1 MTMTADVKAS
11 EGIEVLDS
19 LVVHSDERAVAME
32 VVIASKNMTVAA
44 FGDAMVPSVI
54 LTSNSFAFPT
64 HTRQTKSF
72 FKISFPNLKGFK
84 VWSCDISSN
93 SLKLFFIK

>member
-1 MTMTADVKAS
+1 MTADVKVS
-11 EGIEVLDS
+11 GEGIEVIDS
-19 LVVHSDERAVAME
+19 LVVYADKRAVAME
-32 VVIASKNMTVAA
+32 VVVDNKNMTVAA
-44 FGDAMVPSVI
+44 FGDGTVPSVI

-64 HTRQTKSF
+64 DTSQTKSF

-84 VWSCDISSN
+84 VWSCDISLD